1 MSLKTTITKAF
12 LALAVLPAFSN
23 PIPLLPEKATLTLDE
38 NWSSGEIDS
47 KTWYSLRK
55 QWEEG
60 NAGVVP
66 ENVSMV
72 EDTLDGKPIQA
83 LRCEA
88 HGDRYDGP
96 IVGLQGETKRV
107 GGVLVSKQHFASG
120 RFQIVAKI
128 GSKDAPRPKGMVP
141 ALWTYGFRIVKVDA
155 ALSDDFQA
163 TEPLYHPYLQKWL
176 KGNCFYWSEIDF
188 PEYGKAGEYQTP
200 MYNTFLGSQKDSL
213 TFDVGDASDGNYHT
227 YTTDWRTHLVPLKGI
242 KDSDVRES
250 EGFYWVA
257 TKEVPFESTF
267 GNPLKRLGKDDYAV
281 YAGKTATHWIDG
293 RFIGQNTKFVPC
305 MSAQLN
311 LGVWLPKWAG
321 EADWKVSSIQIA
333 SVKVWQ
339 YGDPGDVLNFLTDD
353 IEDNFKVDGS
363 PIPPK

>member
-1 MSLKTTITKAF
+1 
-12 LALAVLPAFSN
+12 
-23 PIPLLPEKATLTLDE
+23 
-38 NWSSGEIDS
+38 
-47 KTWYSLRK
+47 
-55 QWEEG
+55 
-60 NAGVVP
+60 
-66 ENVSMV
+66 
-72 EDTLDGKPIQA
+72 
-83 LRCEA
+83 
-88 HGDRYDGP
+88 
-96 IVGLQGETKRV
+96 
-107 GGVLVSKQHFASG
+107 
-120 RFQIVAKI
+120 
-128 GSKDAPRPKGMVP
+128 
-141 ALWTYGFRIVKVDA
+141 
-155 ALSDDFQA
+155 
-163 TEPLYHPYLQKWL
+163 
-176 KGNCFYWSEIDF
+176 
-188 PEYGKAGEYQTP
+188 
-200 MYNTFLGSQKDSL
+200 
-213 TFDVGDASDGNYHT
+213 VGDASDGNYHT